1 MKFEN
6 TAQKQTYEKV
16 AKWLQELWGDKPKA
30 LSSAPIFSVHAGSAV
45 IQVSVKPFGD
55 NDSYVVAISWV
66 VRDIELEPDLMEFL
80 LKENDR
86 VKFGG
91 FGVDGDDDIFFRHA
105 IVGSTIDKKELETLV
120 VAVAITADEYDD
132 KIIQRWG
139 GQSGVDH
146 MKAMIL
152 DALS

>member
-6 TAQKQTYEKV
+6 AAQKQTYDKV
-16 AKWLQELWGDKPKA
+16 AKWLQELWGEKPKA
-30 LSSAPIFSVHAGSAV
+30 SSRVPIFSVHAGSAV
-45 IQVSVKPFGD
+45 IQVSVKPLGED
-55 NDSYVVAISWV
+55 DCYVVAISWV
-66 VRDIELEPDLMEFL
+66 VRDVELEPDLMEYL
-80 LKENDR
+80 LRENDH

-91 FGVDGDDDIFFRHA
+91 FGVDDDDDIFFRHA
-105 IVGSTIDKKELETLV
+105 IVGSTIDKKELEMLV

-132 KIIQRWG
+132 KIIERWG

-152 DALS
+152 DASS